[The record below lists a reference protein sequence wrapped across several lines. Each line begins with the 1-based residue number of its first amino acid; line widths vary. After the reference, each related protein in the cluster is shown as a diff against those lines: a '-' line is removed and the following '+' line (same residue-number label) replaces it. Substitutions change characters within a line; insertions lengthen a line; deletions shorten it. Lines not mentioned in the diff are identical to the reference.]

1 MGTGLGLASTG
12 SGVVVVS
19 ESREDPEEEVGECVG
34 EEGGDESESGQSGDI
49 CRRLVGGG
57 ESGVDDALRFNK
69 RMDEPFI

>member
-1 MGTGLGLASTG
+1 MATGTGLGLASTG

-19 ESREDPEEEVGECVG
+19 ESREDPKEEVRVCVG
-34 EEGGDESESGQSGDI
+34 EEGGDESGQSGDI
-49 CRRLVGGG
+49 CRRLAGG